1 MTNLLQKFKTEDWVV
16 TLMGAI
22 LLTLSAIIPKEYM
35 PAIPVTWDMWG
46 EGIYLF
52 VVCLVV
58 LYIGQRLLGKPIRGL
73 FVSFVFVFLL
83 TLAAQILAS
92 IPFIKAYGFESV
104 FFSVI
109 LGIILRNAFKLP
121 QWLRPA
127 ILNEYYIKIGVV
139 CLGAEILFSNIM
151 KSGLFGLA
159 QSMLG
164 VAIVWF
170 SAYNILRAFKVDQR
184 SAMVASSGLSIC
196 GVSAAVSTQ
205 KSANADPVKLSYIVS
220 MILIVVVPMIYL
232 MPWLAQKVIPAIFT
246 DPQIIAEVQGAWIG
260 GTIDTTSGVAASSDM
275 IGSTANATA
284 MIVKATQNIMIG
296 FVVFF
301 VALYLSVH
309 SEDEAQ
315 RKQGAKVGIGVV
327 WEKFPR
333 FILGFVV
340 ASLVYSMLEM
350 NGTLLSETG
359 GKSTANMFR
368 VFFFSMAFVCIGLE
382 TRLKDVISKE
392 NRNLLWGF
400 IVAQSFN
407 IVVTLVLSILM
418 FGYLKPMFG

>member
-1 MTNLLQKFKTEDWVV
+1 MTNLLEKFKTEDWVV

-22 LLTLSAIIPKEYM
+22 LLTLSAVVPKEYM
-35 PAIPVTWDMWG
+35 PTIPKTWEMWG
-46 EGIYLF
+46 AGFYLF
-52 VVCLVV
+52 ATCLVV
-58 LYIGQRLLGKPIRGL
+58 LYVGQRLLGKPIKGL
-73 FVSFVFVFLL
+73 FISFVFVFLL
-83 TLAAQILAS
+83 TVAAQVLAS

-109 LGIILRNAFKLP
+109 LGIILRNAFTLP

-151 KSGLFGLA
+151 KSGLFGLG
-159 QSMLG
+159 QSIIG
-164 VAIVWF
+164 VAVVWF
-170 SAYNILRAFKVDQR
+170 SAYNILRLFKVDMR
-184 SAMVASSGLSIC
+184 SSMVAASGLTIC

-220 MILIVVVPMIYL
+220 IILIIVVPMIYL
-232 MPWLAQKVIPAIFT
+232 MPWLAQSIVPMIFS

-275 IGSTANATA
+275 IGDAANATA

-301 VALYLSVH
+301 IALYLSIH
-309 SEDEAQ
+309 GEDEKQ
-315 RKQGAKVGIGVV
+315 RQQGQKIGIGVV

-350 NGTLLSETG
+350 NGALLAETG

-382 TRLKDVISKE
+382 TRLKDIISKE

-400 IVAQSFN
+400 LVAQAFN
-407 IVVTLVLSILM
+407 IVVTLVLAILM